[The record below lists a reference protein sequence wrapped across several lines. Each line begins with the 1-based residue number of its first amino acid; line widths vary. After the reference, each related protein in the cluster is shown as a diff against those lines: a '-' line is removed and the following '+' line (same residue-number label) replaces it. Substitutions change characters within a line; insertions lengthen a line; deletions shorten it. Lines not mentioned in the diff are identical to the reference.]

1 MATSRQN
8 SIFGISDWKRL
19 YMNFS
24 QADFQSYDY
33 ETLRKSFV
41 DYLKL
46 YYPETFNDYIE
57 SSEYIALLDII
68 AFMGQSLA
76 FRNDLNTRENFI
88 DTAERRD
95 SVIKLTNLIGYTP
108 KRNITS
114 EGYIKVVSI
123 KTTESISDI
132 NGVNLNNVTIL
143 WNDPANPNWL
153 DQFSTII
160 NACIIDAQR
169 IGKPGNSNTLLGVKT
184 DEYSINLPPNTL
196 PVVPFTSTVDTINM
210 TFELVSATVK
220 NNSIYELPPNIDG
233 DMNILYRN
241 DKLGYGS
248 NNTGF
253 FFYFKQGILQS
264 YDFNLNQKINNQLIN
279 IGNVEGVNNTD
290 TWLYQI
296 NSDNTRTLWTQ
307 TENLYSSVLQ
317 NITAAGNRK
326 LFSVKSRFNDQVS
339 YAFGDGVFSEI
350 PVGTFRAYVRSST
363 GLSYTIDPSELSGI
377 DVSINY
383 VSRSGKVER
392 LTFGLQLQ
400 SPVNNATVRESIPD
414 IKLRAPSRYY
424 TQNRMVNG
432 EDYSNFPFT
441 LYGSIIKSTA
451 LNRTSIGVSRNLD
464 LLDPT
469 QKYSSTNAFSNDGA
483 LYQDNSDSVLSLT
496 INNLNQII
504 TFLGDTLPNA
514 LNSYNSR
521 QYYVQ
526 KFSRYSPNSPLIY
539 WKTVTSDSNSISG
552 YFYYPSFNLEIP
564 VSIGSFSTTNM
575 KYATSGALVKFT
587 APIINNVQYYYDPNN
602 RLTTN
607 SSAPNSLTTWAY
619 INNVVGDGSNFGR
632 GTFPNGSG
640 PVTLN
645 TFIPGGSK
653 VTEIIPQFS
662 NVIPSSVISQCTS
675 KMQVNQNFSL
685 IFDNSLSINSDRW
698 IIGAHNASNYYV
710 NFTSIGSNSYSVS
723 YRSLNYK
730 FGSVSDIRF
739 VFDGDT
745 AIYDPR
751 SGKTLKDYV
760 KVLASN
766 YNPTSNTPIGR
777 DIVLNITG
785 QDVESDGYVN
795 NFEVNISSSDDT
807 NDQVITNPD
816 FFTDIVGY
824 NFSITPTPTNT
835 KYFVFFKL
843 IQDSAIL
850 SRYVLLDN
858 SEVVSQYP
866 TLSDIELI
874 KYDYPV
880 GQLYYAYNENNF
892 YISQQIT
899 SVLTPSYTMVLQNS
913 NAYLMK
919 TGRTGINFQYRHNS
933 NNTRRIDPATTNII
947 DLYVVTQSYYNDY
960 SKWIA
965 DTTNKVTEPIRPSI
979 SQLMSSYSSQ
989 LNQYKMI
996 SDSVVLN
1003 SVIFKPLFGPKA
1015 PENLRA
1021 KIKVVKSSLTTVSDS
1036 EVRSKVLSLMNEYFN
1051 INNWDF
1057 GDTFYF
1063 SELSAYLH
1071 SNLLGIISSVVLV
1084 PTNTN
1089 NAFGTLYEIKSGPY
1103 EIFVNAATTNEIMVV
1118 SALTPDTLNI
1128 K

>member
-8 SIFGISDWKRL
+8 SIFGVSDWKRL
-19 YMNFS
+19 YETFTQS
-24 QADFQSYDY
+24 DFQSYDY

-41 DYLKL
+41 DYIRL
-46 YYPETFNDYIE
+46 YYPENFNDYIE
-57 SSEYIALLDII
+57 SSEFISLLDVI
-68 AFMGQSLA
+68 AFMGQGLA

-95 SVIKLTNLIGYTP
+95 SVIKLANLIGYTP
-108 KRNITS
+108 KRNIAS
-114 EGYIKVVSI
+114 EGYIKVIGI
-123 KTTESISDI
+123 KTSESVFDV
-132 NGVNLNNVTIL
+132 NGSNLNNVTIL
-143 WNDPANPNWL
+143 WNDPANSNWL
-153 DQFSTII
+153 EQFNSII
-160 NACIIDAQR
+160 NSSLIDTQR

-184 DEYSINLPPNTL
+184 DEYSIRLPDNVMPI
-196 PVVPFTSTVDTINM
+196 VPYTSTVDTINM
-210 TFELVSATVK
+210 NFELVSSTVK
-220 NNSIYELPPNIDG
+220 NDSIYELPPSPNSK
-233 DMNILYRN
+233 MNILYRN

-248 NNTGF
+248 SNTGF
-253 FFYFKQGILQS
+253 FFYFKQGTLQS
-264 YDFNLNQKINNQLIN
+264 YDFNLEQKINNQLVDIN
-279 IGNVEGVNNTD
+279 NIEGVNNSD

-296 NSDNTRTLWTQ
+296 NSNNTRTLWTQ

-339 YAFGDGVFSEI
+339 YVFGDGVFSEI
-350 PVGTFRAYVRSST
+350 PVGTYRAYLRSSN
-363 GLSYTIDPSELSGI
+363 GLSYTIDPSEMSNV
-377 DVSINY
+377 DVSLNY
-383 VSRSGKVER
+383 VSRYGKVET
-392 LTFGLQLQ
+392 LTLSLQLQ
-400 SPVNNATVRESIPD
+400 SPVNNSQPRESIAN
-414 IKLRAPSRYY
+414 IKLRAPTRYY

-451 LNRTSIGVSRNLD
+451 LNRTSIGISRNLD

-483 LYQDNSDSVLSLT
+483 LYQNSQDSVLNLT

-526 KFSRYSPNSPLIY
+526 KYNRYSPSSPTIY
-539 WKTVTSDSNSISG
+539 WKTVTSDSNTITG

-564 VSIGSFSTTNM
+564 VSIGSYSTTNM
-575 KYATSGALVKFT
+575 KYATSGCLIKFT
-587 APIINNVQYYYDPNN
+587 APIINGVQYYFDPNN
-602 RLTTN
+602 RLTTV
-607 SSAPNSLTTWAY
+607 STSPNSLTTWAY

-645 TFIPGGSK
+645 VFIPSGS
-653 VTEIIPQFS
+653 VITQIIPQFS
-662 NVIPSSVISQCTS
+662 NVLPSSVVSQCTA

-698 IIGAHNASNYYV
+698 IIGAHNSANYYV
-710 NFTSIGSNSYSVS
+710 NFTSTGSNTYSIT
-723 YRSLNYK
+723 YRSLKYK

-739 VFDGDT
+739 VYDSNNSV
-745 AIYDPR
+745 YDPR
-751 SGKTLKDYV
+751 SGVALKDYV

-766 YNPTSNTPIGR
+766 YNSTLSSPLGR
-777 DIVLNITG
+777 DIVLYITG

-795 NFEVNISSSDDT
+795 NFEVNISSTET
-807 NDQVITNPD
+807 NNSQIITNPD
-816 FFTDIVGY
+816 FFTDITGY

-835 KYFVFFKL
+835 RYFVFFKL
-843 IQDSAIL
+843 VQDSAIL
-850 SRYVLLDN
+850 SRYVLLDS
-858 SEVVSQYP
+858 SEVVSQYG
-866 TLSDIELI
+866 TLAEIELV
-874 KYDYPV
+874 KYDYPL
-880 GQLYYAYNENNF
+880 GQLYYAYNQNTF
-892 YISQQIT
+892 YISEQIST
-899 SVLTPSYTMVLQNS
+899 VLTPSYVLTLQPANS
-913 NAYLMK
+913 YIMQ
-919 TGRTGINFQYRHNS
+919 TGRTNISFQYRHNS
-933 NNTRRIDPATTNII
+933 NNTRRVDPSTTNII

-960 SKWIA
+960 KKWIS
-965 DTTNKVTEPIRPSI
+965 DTTGKVVEPTRPTI
-979 SQLMSSYSSQ
+979 SQLSSLYSGQ
-989 LNQYKMI
+989 LNNYKMI

-1003 SVIFKPLFGPKA
+1003 SVVFKPLFGPKA
-1015 PENLRA
+1015 AANLRA
-1021 KIKVVKSSLTTVSDS
+1021 KIKVIKSSVTTVSDS
-1036 EVRSKVLSLMNEYFN
+1036 EIRSKVLSYMNEYFS

-1071 SNLLGIISSVVLV
+1071 GNMSGNISSVVLV

-1103 EIFVNAATTNEIMVV
+1103 EIFVNAATTDDIVV
-1118 SALTPDTLNI
+1118 ISALTPDTLNMR
-1128 K
+1128 